1 MATVTTSTL
10 FLQRL
15 SSFSG
20 TYPSATAGSNGFD
33 EVNAAAGDTISI
45 PLRSGSATTTTGGQ
59 MNYGYTPSGNT
70 GTGGTL
76 SGFSAF
82 GVGNNPIFVSCTNI
96 TSSGYI
102 SIWCAPSNG
111 GSSVGFR
118 ARVYVNLVDNTVD
131 DIEVGGWRNNA
142 LLNTWYYAVPG
153 GSASNTS
160 SGTDTVSGLS
170 SGVAATLSVALTQG
184 SGTSAQHSVNGDY
197 YGSANRTVYNGDVLR
212 YRVLSSSSYN
222 TIVKYKWTLTA
233 PGNSQDDELRIWTQS
248 APAITPPVISSVT
261 HNDANSSSVTATVN
275 LSSTG
280 SNGTLQYA
288 QTTSNTVPSSGWQ
301 SGNTFSH
308 PRGTTRYYWASQA
321 TNTSGAYS
329 SSVSLTV
336 AALGILDL
344 NIGVSNYNSPAR
356 YNNSNVLQ
364 SDNTTVVLTGNSSTY
379 THQLTGC
386 GADTLY
392 YASYT
397 SGASQGSTTTY
408 SNLSHIGRTFT
419 TASTRTLYGTSNGSS
434 IAGPTYSTGDR
445 IYIWAVLNPNSV
457 GGSNITNSTT
467 MTYTGSSYIVER
479 PDTVISCS
487 PSTSTVTASD
497 TTTNPT
503 AQVVGDSSGTQY
515 RLYTDNIP
523 KWVSTHNGVT
533 GNDFTISNSQN
544 ELPPAGSTYTYYVQ
558 ARVITGDRDN
568 LWVNT
573 GDSFTITRS
582 NADTTPSAPVLNP
595 TSYSVAA
602 TGTYY
607 TAGWTTQGVSSG
619 VQVPWQGV
627 NAQLSTNGST
637 WSASIQ
643 RAQGETAYIRV
654 LSSSQQSTTV
664 TGTVRFAQQTSIDA
678 DFSVTTAAAAGGA
691 SQGGGSGQYG
701 LAIYNSTGQSV
712 IIDESSRIGNL
723 LNTTTLSFQSGQ
735 TGTNSSGRHAFSGVN
750 CQDDNKIAV
759 VYRSDIFS
767 QFQPVC
773 EITRRTAIQQYG
785 VTVKVP
791 FSIPANQSP
800 QSVDLWLL
808 RF

>member
-1 MATVTTSTL
+1 
-10 FLQRL
+10 
-15 SSFSG
+15 
-20 TYPSATAGSNGFD
+20 
-33 EVNAAAGDTISI
+33 
-45 PLRSGSATTTTGGQ
+45 
-59 MNYGYTPSGNT
+59 
-70 GTGGTL
+70 
-76 SGFSAF
+76 
-82 GVGNNPIFVSCTNI
+82 
-96 TSSGYI
+96 
-102 SIWCAPSNG
+102 
-111 GSSVGFR
+111 
-118 ARVYVNLVDNTVD
+118 
-131 DIEVGGWRNNA
+131 VGGWKDNA
-142 LLNTWYYAVPG
+142 LRNTWYYASCTAG
-153 GSASNTS
+153 TAASNTT

-233 PGNSQDDELRIWTQS
+233 PGNSQNDELRIWTQS

-288 QTTSNTVPSSGWQ
+288 QTTSNSVPSSGWQ

-336 AALGILDL
+336 AALGTLDL
-344 NIGVSNYNSPAR
+344 NIGVSNYDSPAR

-364 SDNTTVVLTGNSSTY
+364 SDNTTVVLTGSASSY
-379 THQLTGC
+379 QHQLTGC
-386 GADTLY
+386 GTDTLY

-397 SGASQGSTTTY
+397 SGSSQGSTTTY

-445 IYIWAVLNPNSV
+445 VYIWAVLNPNSA

-487 PSTSTVTASD
+487 PSSSTITASD
-497 TTTNPT
+497 ENNLT
-503 AQVVGDSSGTQY
+503 AQITGDSSGTQY
-515 RLYTDNIP
+515 RLYTDDIP
-523 KWVSTHNGVT
+523 RWVGTFNGNGT
-533 GNDFTISNSQN
+533 SSGGFTISYSEN
-544 ELPPAGSTYTYYVQ
+544 ELPPTGSTYTYYIQ
-558 ARVITGDRDN
+558 ARVITGDTDS

-573 GDSFTITRS
+573 SNSFTIARGST
-582 NADTTPSAPVLNP
+582 DTTPDAPVLSP
-595 TSYSVAA
+595 ESYSGAS
-602 TGTYY
+602 TSTYY
-607 TAGWTTQGVSSG
+607 TSSWTTQGVSSG
-619 VQVPWQGV
+619 VQVPWQATGQGSP
-627 NAQLSTNGST
+627 QLSANGTSGWGT
-637 WSASIQ
+637 SLQ
-643 RAQGETAYIRV
+643 RTQGQTGYIRV
-654 LSSSQQSTTV
+654 SSDSQASTTV
-664 TGTVRFAQQTSIDA
+664 TGSVVFAQQTSIKDDLA
-678 DFSVTTAAAAGGA
+678 VTTTSGGGT
-691 SQGGGSGQYG
+691 SGGGSGNYG
-701 LAIYNSTGQSV
+701 IAIYNSTGQSV
-712 IIDESSRIGNL
+712 IIDQSSRVGSL
-723 LNTTTLSFQSGQ
+723 LNNTTLQFSSSQSG
-735 TGTNSSGRHAFSGVN
+735 SSTSGQHAFSGVN

-773 EITRRTAIQQYG
+773 EITRRTANQQYG
-785 VTVKVP
+785 ITVKVP
-791 FSIPANQSP
+791 FSIPAQQSP

>member
-20 TYPSATAGSNGFD
+20 TYPSATAGPNGFD
-33 EVNAAAGDTISI
+33 EVDAAAGDTISI

-59 MNYGYTPSGNT
+59 VNYGYTPSGNT

-82 GVGNNPIFVSCTNI
+82 SVSNNPIFVTCTNV

-111 GSSVGFR
+111 GSSVGYR
-118 ARVYVNLVDNTVD
+118 ARVYVNLIDNTVD
-131 DIEVGGWRNNA
+131 DIEVGGWKNNA
-142 LLNTWYYAVPG
+142 LLNTYYYAVPG
-153 GSASNTS
+153 GTASNTT

-170 SGVAATLSVALTQG
+170 PGVAATLSVALTSG

-197 YGSANRTVYNGDVLR
+197 FGSANRTVYNGNVLR

-222 TIVKYKWTLTA
+222 TTVRYKWTLTA
-233 PGNSQDDELRIWTQS
+233 PGNSQDDELQISTQS

-261 HNDANSSSVTATVN
+261 HNNAISSSVTATVN

-336 AALGILDL
+336 PALATLDL

-356 YNNSNVLQ
+356 YNDSNVLQ

-419 TASTRTLYGTSNGSS
+419 TASTRTLYGTSSGSS

-445 IYIWAVLNPNSV
+445 IYIWAVLNPSAV

-487 PSTSTVTASD
+487 PSSSTITASD
-497 TTTNPT
+497 QNNLT
-503 AQVVGDSSGTQY
+503 AQVTGDSSGTQY

-523 KWVSTHNGVT
+523 RWVSTHNGN
-533 GNDFTISNSQN
+533 GASSGGFTISYSEN
-544 ELPPAGSTYTYYVQ
+544 ELPPTGSTYTYYVQ

-573 GDSFTITRS
+573 GTSFTITRS
-582 NADTTPSAPVLNP
+582 SADLTPDSPSSQLANLTQKVTSTQYTEDWQTTGI
-595 TSYSVAA
+595 TSGNQITWTATVSGGGGSSV
-602 TGTYY
+602 
-607 TAGWTTQGVSSG
+607 
-619 VQVPWQGV
+619 
-627 NAQLSTNGST
+627 QLSTNNSTWVTGAQGIQRSLNQTGYVRVGTGSSQNTTYTATLTSGST
-637 WSASIQ
+637 
-643 RAQGETAYIRV
+643 
-654 LSSSQQSTTV
+654 
-664 TGTVRFAQQTSIDA
+664 TGSW
-678 DFSVTTAAAAGGA
+678 SVTTIGSGTGG
-691 SQGGGSGQYG
+691 QQTGGGTAFQYG
-701 LAIYNSTGQSV
+701 LEIKNPGGTST
-712 IIDESSRIGNL
+712 IIDGTSKIGTIVATAQYSIAAN
-723 LNTTTLSFQSGQ
+723 SAGQ
-735 TGTNSSGRHAFSGVN
+735 QKFLGFDCSNATQTCLIFNAGAQYFSMP
-750 CQDDNKIAV
+750 
-759 VYRSDIFS
+759 YF
-767 QFQPVC
+767 
-773 EITRRTAIQQYG
+773 TRRTAAQQG
-785 VTVKVP
+785 VILKPNPNSSQTA
-791 FSIPANQSP
+791 SGEIY
-800 QSVDLWLL
+800 LI
-808 RF
+808 RY